1 MALVLISYRR
11 RRKRRPY
18 KERVYKTRFNFL
30 GMADDQ
36 VVRLYR
42 LNTEAIRDLCEVLKT
57 DLESATFR
65 SHALPVHVKVT
76 AALNFYALGTFQ
88 TPAGDAAGI
97 SQSSMSRC
105 VSQVT
110 AALVRRANGYIRFPT
125 SRQQQQRVKQEFYLK
140 AGFPNV
146 LGAVDCMHVALR
158 PPADHEDR
166 FRNRKQFH
174 SMNMQVVCD
183 ANCRITHVVANFPG
197 SAQDSYVL
205 NHSSLRDIFEI
216 REGMEGW
223 LLGDS
228 SYDLKPWLM
237 TPISN
242 PLSPAE
248 LRYNDAHHTT
258 HSAIDKTFRILKAR
272 FRCLAH
278 SRGVLQY
285 SPQKVCHIFVACC
298 VLHNIANL
306 RGIDVSD
313 EEVDMNEGEEE
324 EQEEEEDYF
333 HEDSLDGID
342 EAVEDAW
349 LIRTQ
354 LVRNFFG

>member
-1 MALVLISYRR
+1 LISYRR

-65 SHALPVHVKVT
+65 SH
-76 AALNFYALGTFQ
+76 
-88 TPAGDAAGI
+88 
-97 SQSSMSRC
+97 
-105 VSQVT
+105 
-110 AALVRRANGYIRFPT
+110 
-125 SRQQQQRVKQEFYLK
+125 
-140 AGFPNV
+140 
-146 LGAVDCMHVALR
+146 
-158 PPADHEDR
+158 
-166 FRNRKQFH
+166 
-174 SMNMQVVCD
+174 
-183 ANCRITHVVANFPG
+183 
-197 SAQDSYVL
+197 
-205 NHSSLRDIFEI
+205 
-216 REGMEGW
+216 GMEGW
-223 LLGDS
+223 LLVQSSLMMYSGALFNTCRALGKRKSIGMCSLVFTMWGSYTWTVGGGLRFLFFFYLITISKFIQTTFHKLHSIHRIRCTTPPQLLKRYHVPPDEASRTPWGSMDPWFRTAVLVVPCLGTASTIFIFSGDS

-285 SPQKVCHIFVACC
+285 
-298 VLHNIANL
+298 